1 MRRLLVVLP
10 LLALTG
16 CGAATVADPG
26 PGADPSAQA
35 SPEMGVRLPPLHG
48 ASSYSIEDPPS
59 FHVVTA
65 NGEQLDLRPWTA
77 CAGTGC
83 YDGAPDDDSLPD
95 VGSPAA
101 VTFGFDMPG
110 WDFESVTFRELD
122 VACPRRI
129 TVAAEKLGPRT
140 FRIDPAGPAGLWAVD
155 IFGRGRDGGD
165 AVTTIQWRTP
175 VDGEL
180 PDSATGSAAV
190 LADHDG
196 DLDSYGVEVYVRDLD
211 RHHSPASADITVTG
225 STGESVELRAGR
237 DRGCHS
243 AGDLTFRAGDDVG
256 RRAIDA
262 GPGPFTY
269 TVRVDLGGTTYV
281 GTGTWPDGETE
292 DIAPH
297 VPLTWVP
304 PLPVYAG

>member
-1 MRRLLVVLP
+1 MRRLLIVPL
-10 LLALTG
+10 LLALAG
-16 CGAATVADPG
+16 CGTATVAGPG
-26 PGADPSAQA
+26 PGDDSSAVA
-35 SPEMGVRLPPLHG
+35 SPEMGVRLPPLQR
-48 ASSYSIEDPPS
+48 ASSYSIDAPPE

-65 NGEQLDLRPWTA
+65 GGEQLDLKPWTA

-83 YDGAPDDDSLPD
+83 YDGAPDDDALPD
-95 VGSPAA
+95 VGGAAA
-101 VTFGFDMPG
+101 VTFGFDLPG

-155 IFGRGRDGGD
+155 IFGRGREGGD

-175 VDGEL
+175 SDGRL
-180 PDSATGSAAV
+180 PVRARGSAAV

-196 DLDSYGVEVYVRDLD
+196 ELDSYGVEVYLRDLD
-211 RHHSPASADITVTG
+211 RVYSPASVAITVTG
-225 STGESVELRAGR
+225 STGRSVDLQAR
-237 DRGCHS
+237 RGKSCLS
-243 AGDLTFRAGDDVG
+243 AGDLMFRAGDDVG
-256 RRAIDA
+256 RSAIDV

-269 TVRVDLGGTTYV
+269 TVRVELGATTYV
-281 GTGTWPDGETE
+281 GTGTWPDGETG
-292 DIAPH
+292 DMAPH
-297 VPLTWVP
+297 VPLTWDP